1 MGNFLFDAIIYL
13 GAGVLCVPLAKR
25 LGLSAV
31 LGYIFA
37 GVFIGPYVLG
47 LIGQKGEDIMHFAE
61 FGVVMMLFVVGL
73 ELEPKKF
80 WHMRRYILG
89 MGTFQFIASVFLI
102 FLFGVYVIG
111 WAWNGALAIAFALA
125 LSSTAIVL
133 QVLEEKDLSK
143 TFAGRSSFSVLL
155 YQDIA
160 VIPILAILPLLGTM
174 GVDADTDH
182 TITEGLAGWLQALI
196 VFGTILA
203 VALAGR
209 YVVIPLLRIISK
221 TRMQELFVAASL
233 LLVFGVSYIMQVVGL
248 SPALGAFMA
257 GVVLANSEFRHEL
270 EGNVA
275 PFKGLLLGLFFIGVG
290 ASINFPLVMKRPL
303 FVFLFVLAIIVIK
316 FVVLFALGKLY
327 KKKMDQNFLF
337 SFLLSQSG
345 EFGFV
350 ILGFAATIHLLSREL
365 ASTMMAVIAISMV
378 FTPFLLLLNER
389 WIAPYFGVKE
399 EEKDDTE
406 FDDINKESSVIIAGF
421 GHFGSTLGRMLKANG
436 VKATVLDHNS
446 ERVKLLREMGFKVF
460 YGDATRISLLEAA
473 GIQKAKAFIIAI
485 DSINVT
491 VELIDIVRKSYPNV
505 KIFARARTRN
515 DAYELIERGVEYV
528 YREYLY
534 AATEVSKD
542 VLTFLGARKY
552 TATRQG
558 IRFIQYDS
566 KMTQKLAPKRH
577 DKKDYLYHR
586 REEVELQE
594 EVLKGDLYSLLG
606 AVDHTWE
613 VDILRK
619 DKKEKEE
626 D

>member
-13 GAGVLCVPLAKR
+13 AAGVLCVPLAKKF
-25 LGLSAV
+25 GMSAV

-37 GVFIGPYVLG
+37 GVLIGPYVLG

-89 MGTFQFIASVFLI
+89 MGTFQFLGSVFLI

-143 TFAGRSSFSVLL
+143 TFAGRSSFAVLL

-160 VIPILAILPLLGTM
+160 VIPILAILPLMGTM
-174 GVDADTDH
+174 GFDAEAEH
-182 TITEGLAGWLQALI
+182 TLTEGLAGWLQALV
-196 VFGTILA
+196 VFGTILS

-209 YVVIPLLRIISK
+209 YVVIPLLRIVSK
-221 TRMQELFVAASL
+221 THMHELFTAASL
-233 LLVFGVSYIMQVVGL
+233 LLVFGVSYIMELVGL

-257 GVVLANSEFRHEL
+257 GVVLANSEFKHEL

-290 ASINFPLVMKRPL
+290 ASIDFPLIIKRPL
-303 FVFLFVLAIIVIK
+303 FIFFFVLAIIIIK

-327 KKKMDQNFLF
+327 KKNVDQNFLF

-350 ILGFAATIHLLSREL
+350 ILGFASTIHLLSSDL
-365 ASTMMAVIAISMV
+365 ASTMMAVIAISMI
-378 FTPFLLLLNER
+378 FTPFLLLANER
-389 WIAPYFGVKE
+389 WVVPYLGVKGE
-399 EEKDDTE
+399 VKDD
-406 FDDINKESSVIIAGF
+406 KEYDNIDEENTVVIAGF
-421 GHFGSTLGRMLKANG
+421 GHFGSTLGRMLKVNG

-446 ERVKLLREMGFKVF
+446 ERVKVLRDMGFKVF
-460 YGDATRISLLEAA
+460 YGDASRISLLEAA
-473 GIQKAKAFIIAI
+473 GIQKAKVFVIAI
-485 DSINVT
+485 DAINVT
-491 VELIDIVRKSYPNV
+491 VGLIDIVRKSYPNV

-515 DAYELIERGVEYV
+515 DAYELIDRGVDFV

-534 AATEVSKD
+534 GAIEASKD
-542 VLTFLGARKY
+542 VLTLLGTRKY

-558 IRFIQYDS
+558 HRFIQYDI
-566 KMTQKLAPKRH
+566 KMTRKLATKRH
-577 DKKDYLYHR
+577 DKKDYLRHR
-586 REEVELQE
+586 REEVALQE
-594 EVLKGDLYSLLG
+594 EVLKGDLYSSLG

-613 VDILRK
+613 VDIPLK
-619 DKKEKEE
+619 NKEKEE
-626 D
+626 